1 MNLAIRPGLSRA
13 STQTTPTQTTPTQT
27 TPTATST
34 ATQATTT
41 APPAASTN
49 LARDAWV
56 GASRINAIEGPA
68 RALPLPPLLPRRLPD
83 LDAAIV
89 DPTITVRS
97 PRDVAVPDDVMAALR
112 TAKRVLVIGHVPPD
126 GDCVGS
132 AAGLCAALKAAGKE
146 AVAVVDDA
154 LPASSRAIANGGV
167 HRAADVAGQEF
178 DLVVVVDVAAAARI
192 GGAATHVA
200 KAAHVLVIDHHEGG
214 PTREGLGLRAD
225 AQLTTWND
233 PHADAAA
240 VLVAG
245 VAARLDDTGAA
256 FAAAQRP
263 LASAMYTDT
272 LGFKAPGASIDT
284 LRLFKGVVDTPGS
297 LAALRASLQPPLPPA
312 VAAVLDAPSPSITKA
327 GARLVVDS
335 STWNKALDTARRVAP
350 ELVLQDLRGHLA
362 DRLDALRDAHGFAA
376 LAIDEDVGVRVSL
389 RSLADGPAHD
399 VATALGG
406 GGHGRAAAS
415 FLRGVP
421 LDEALT
427 KLSTSTTQ
435 MQLALEAK
443 VRSGRLV

>member
-1 MNLAIRPGLSRA
+1 MNLAIRPGFAR
-13 STQTTPTQTTPTQT
+13 
-27 TPTATST
+27 ATST
-34 ATQATTT
+34 ATPTTNAPTTT
-41 APPAASTN
+41 SLKPTAAATVAVPTSSQHT
-49 LARDAWV
+49 RDAYV
-56 GASRINAIEGPA
+56 GTARITAIEGRA
-68 RALPLPPLLPRRLPD
+68 RALPLPPLQLRRLPD

-89 DPTITVRS
+89 DPSITVRS
-97 PRDVAVPDDVMAALR
+97 PRDVAVPDDVMVALR
-112 TAKRVLVIGHVPPD
+112 AAKRVLVIGHVPPD

-167 HRAADVAGQEF
+167 HRAADVANQDF

-192 GGAATHVA
+192 GGAAAQVA
-200 KAAHVLVIDHHEGG
+200 KAGHVLVIDHHEGG

-225 AQLTTWND
+225 ATLTTWND
-233 PHADAAA
+233 PSADAAA

-263 LASAMYTDT
+263 LAAAMYTDT

-284 LRLFKGVVDTPGS
+284 LRLFKGVVDTPGT
-297 LAALRASLQPPLPPA
+297 LAALRAALQPPLPPA
-312 VAAVLDAPSPSITKA
+312 VAAVLDAPQPTITKT

-335 STWNKALDTARRVAP
+335 STWNKALDTARRTAP

-421 LDEALT
+421 LDEALL

-435 MQLALEAK
+435 MQLAIDAR

>member
-1 MNLAIRPGLSRA
+1 MNLAIRPGFARM
-13 STQTTPTQTTPTQT
+13 
-27 TPTATST
+27 TS
-34 ATQATTT
+34 TT
-41 APPAASTN
+41 APTTN
-49 LARDAWV
+49 APPTTSLKTTATATITVPTTTTTHARDAYV
-56 GASRINAIEGPA
+56 GTARINAIEGPA
-68 RALPLPPLLPRRLPD
+68 RALPLPPLQPRRLPD
-83 LDAAIV
+83 LDAALV
-89 DPTITVRS
+89 DPAITVRS

-112 TAKRVLVIGHVPPD
+112 SAKRVLVIGHVPPD

-132 AAGLCAALKAAGKE
+132 AAGLCAALRAAGKE

-192 GGAATHVA
+192 GGAAAHVA
-200 KAAHVLVIDHHEGG
+200 NAAHVLVIDHHKGG

-225 AQLTTWND
+225 AKLTTWND
-233 PHADAAA
+233 PDADAAA

-263 LASAMYTDT
+263 LAAAMYTDT

-284 LRLFKGVVDTPGS
+284 LRLFKGVIDTPGT
-297 LAALRASLQPPLPPA
+297 LAALRASLQPPMPPA
-312 VAAVLDAPSPSITKA
+312 VAAVLDASQPTITKA

-335 STWNKALDTARRVAP
+335 GTWNQALDTARRVAP

-362 DRLDALRDAHGFAA
+362 DRLDALRDAHGFAS
-376 LAIDEDVGVRVSL
+376 LAIDEGVGVRISL

-421 LDEALT
+421 LDEALQ

-435 MQLALEAK
+435 MQLAIDAR
-443 VRSGRLV
+443 VRTGRLV